1 MTSETDK
8 QIERLEARMSA
19 ATVEEVST
27 GLYEV
32 FVPGAAREVTVVK
45 ADSED
50 EAKQKVQSVLA
61 NKIQHTANK
70 KTTGNSDGT
79 LDVQGG
85 HHGTVS
91 TNIEGEA

>member
-27 GLYEV
+27 GVYEV

-61 NKIQHTANK
+61 NKIQPIKRLLAIVMERLMFKVVITAQFQ
-70 KTTGNSDGT
+70 
-79 LDVQGG
+79 L
-85 HHGTVS
+85 
-91 TNIEGEA
+91 I